1 MPSIGG
7 ISQTHLAGFT
17 PFQARLSSP
26 LHPRQSS
33 RRRSLT
39 VLATTATSPDQQPSS
54 TLVNT
59 NPEPDVHIRP
69 VSSSDYWAVADM
81 HCSAFYPRANS
92 FWGPVLR
99 LDRVM
104 GLQIGQ
110 ERDIVQ
116 KAGRCQCLLA
126 ISEDS
131 LDWKPEP
138 ITPTTKP
145 RTLGFFVDTI
155 ANVLFPT
162 SMKEN
167 YAAEYTTAGI
177 LGAVVIDTL
186 LEHIPPKRSNINGG
200 YIRELPRKKMAYLSN
215 LAVAPT
221 AQRRGLGLKLLQK
234 AEEMA
239 SREWGCRT
247 MTLHV
252 DPSNTPAVELYKNSG
267 YRFVAKQPEWQRM
280 LEGRQTAL
288 ALMLKVLPKK
298 SRNRSGGGGG
308 NEDSNED
315 C

>member
-1 MPSIGG
+1 MMPSIGG

-33 RRRSLT
+33 RRSLT

-92 FWGPVLR
+92 FWGPILR

-145 RTLGFFVDTI
+145 RTL
-155 ANVLFPT
+155 
-162 SMKEN
+162 
-167 YAAEYTTAGI
+167 GI